1 MFAAFRRGAS
11 AISSGAATQVI
22 EMSVQNR
29 LLVTMILMLALP
41 LAVTAIT
48 WHGLKVMDRS
58 LRQVTEEFAEARS
71 LQPVEHELSDAVVEL
86 QTGRDGFEAR
96 ALKSLRRAESELLR
110 YLADQSET
118 VFNAVHQEDES
129 NGAADE
135 LTAIRDL
142 IGPDWASTPTDERV
156 GRVLGIRDGLRRL
169 YRDADTGVM
178 IAPGAAQEARQR
190 TLAYV
195 LTASLVSAVICITLS
210 VWSTR
215 GVILRL
221 RELRRSM
228 AVASEERGTR
238 APRDVSDV
246 VTDIEHLNHQLT
258 LKIEDK
264 NRELL
269 RRERMA
275 GLGLLAADVAHEINN
290 PMNAMLGLSELSLRA
305 TASGPI
311 DEKEREELHESLTVI
326 RREVL
331 RCRGIVQRLMAMVR
345 GGSEPRWL
353 DAHQLLAETVE
364 VASAARPDRAKCF
377 ALLGPD
383 RPIQLHA
390 PSEDVRQIMLTLLI
404 NAADAVSAD
413 GRIEVD
419 ATEAEGGEVRLRVRD
434 NGRGFTPET
443 QANFSVPF
451 FTTRVLRGG
460 TGLGLSI
467 AHAIAA
473 DIGAEIRS
481 ESEGPGRGS
490 LFMLAV
496 PAPEPVA

>member
-1 MFAAFRRGAS
+1 
-11 AISSGAATQVI
+11 
-22 EMSVQNR
+22 MSVQSR
-29 LLVTMILMLALP
+29 LLLTMILMLALP

-48 WHGLKVMDRS
+48 WHGLKLMDTS

-71 LQPVEHELSDAVVEL
+71 LQPVENELSDAVVEL
-86 QTGRDGFEAR
+86 QTGQNGYETR
-96 ALKSLRRAESELLR
+96 AFGSMRRAESKLLR

-118 VFNAVHQEDES
+118 AFSVDHQEDES

-142 IGPDWASTPTDERV
+142 IGPDWTSTPNDERV
-156 GRVLGIRDGLRRL
+156 ERVLQIRSGLHRL
-169 YRDADTGVM
+169 YHDADTGVM
-178 IAPGAAQEARQR
+178 STPAAAQQTRR
-190 TLAYV
+190 KTLAYV
-195 LTASLVSAVICITLS
+195 LTASLVSAAICITLS

-228 AVASEERGTR
+228 AAASEEQGTR
-238 APRDVSDV
+238 TPWDVGEV
-246 VTDIEHLNHQLT
+246 MTDLEHLNHQLAQ
-258 LKIEDK
+258 KIEDK

-290 PMNAMLGLSELSLRA
+290 PMNAMLGLSELSLRT

-311 DEKEREELHESLTVI
+311 DEKEREELHESLVVI

-345 GGSEPRWL
+345 GTSEPKWL
-353 DAHQLLAETVE
+353 DAYRLLTETIE

-377 ALLGPD
+377 VLLGAD
-383 RPIQLHA
+383 LAIQLHA
-390 PSEDVRQIMLTLLI
+390 PSADVRQIMLTLLI
-404 NAADAVSAD
+404 NAADAVSTD

-419 ATEAEGGEVRLRVRD
+419 ATEAENGEVRLRVRD

-451 FTTRVLRGG
+451 FTTRALQGG

-467 AHAIAA
+467 AHTIAA

-490 LFMLAV
+490 LFVLAV
-496 PAPEPVA
+496 PAPEPVS